1 MRDCVRAIRSRVLH
15 PDHSCLHL
23 RQLADN
29 MAKQEVSRAS
39 TMDSHSQQQELETA
53 AETVARFIYLLWGS
67 AGPDEYGPRTY
78 EMLVSLQ
85 NRMRGMWTE
94 GTWEYALAAFGCDIR
109 SRLKQAENITV
120 APETATT
127 LREQFFD
134 GLGNHEYLHE
144 VVREIMDLPWKQ
156 PRGIGAITLDQIG
169 GSKDASIP
177 RVDPKMDRRLKWLAS
192 EALAMYIE
200 QANIARGNI
209 EHPTDPMIVLRDRIG
224 IQAGLGGRDP
234 RTWEESGSRIADL
247 IKRRFGTAAAR
258 KEALAARVG
267 WRSMAERRKHYEA
280 ADAATALARRSQ
292 PSTVAPGAC
301 PMTLPEAM

>member
-1 MRDCVRAIRSRVLH
+1 MRDSVQAIRSCVLF

-23 RQLADN
+23 RQLAEN
-29 MAKQEVSRAS
+29 MAEQEVSRAS

-67 AGPDEYGPRTY
+67 AGPDEYGPRIY
-78 EMLVSLQ
+78 EMLISLQ
-85 NRMRGMWTE
+85 NRMRGMWAE

-109 SRLKQAENITV
+109 SRLRQAENITI
-120 APETATT
+120 APGTATT

-144 VVREIMDLPWKQ
+144 VARKIMLLPWKQ
-156 PRGIGAITLDQIG
+156 QRRIGAITPDQTG

-177 RVDPKMDRRLKWLAS
+177 RGDPKMERRLKWLAS

-224 IQAGLGGRDP
+224 IQLGLGGRDP

-247 IKRRFGTAAAR
+247 VKRRFGTAAAR
-258 KEALAARVG
+258 KGALAARVG
-267 WRSMAERRKHYEA
+267 WKSIAERRKHCGA
-280 ADAATALARRSQ
+280 ADTATSLARRSQ
-292 PSTVAPGAC
+292 PSAVAPSASLT
-301 PMTLPEAM
+301 TLPEAM

>member
-1 MRDCVRAIRSRVLH
+1 
-15 PDHSCLHL
+15 
-23 RQLADN
+23 
-29 MAKQEVSRAS
+29 MAKQGVSRTS
-39 TMDSHSQQQELETA
+39 TMDSPSQQRELETA

-78 EMLVSLQ
+78 EMLMDLQ
-85 NRMRGMWTE
+85 NRMRGMCTE

-109 SRLKQAENITV
+109 SRLKQAENVII
-120 APETATT
+120 APGTATT
-127 LREQFFD
+127 LRDQFFD

-156 PRGIGAITLDQIG
+156 RRGLGAIPLDPIG
-169 GSKDASIP
+169 GAKDVSISTG
-177 RVDPKMDRRLKWLAS
+177 DPKMEQRLKWLAS

-224 IQAGLGGRDP
+224 IQQGLGGRDP

-258 KEALAARVG
+258 KEALASRVG
-267 WRSMAERRKHYEA
+267 WKSIAKRRTHEGA
-280 ADAATALARRSQ
+280 ADTATSLARRSQ
-292 PSTVAPGAC
+292 PSAVAPGASLT
-301 PMTLPEAM
+301 TLPATM

>member
-1 MRDCVRAIRSRVLH
+1 
-15 PDHSCLHL
+15 
-23 RQLADN
+23 
-29 MAKQEVSRAS
+29 MAEQEVSRAPA
-39 TMDSHSQQQELETA
+39 MDSHSQQQELETA

-78 EMLVSLQ
+78 EMLMNLQ

-94 GTWEYALAAFGCDIR
+94 GTWGYALAAFGCDIR
-109 SRLKQAENITV
+109 SRLKQAENITI

-127 LREQFFD
+127 LRGQFFD

-156 PRGIGAITLDQIG
+156 PRELEAILPDQIS

-177 RVDPKMDRRLKWLAS
+177 RGDPKMERRLKWLAS

-224 IQAGLGGRDP
+224 IQVGLGGRDL

-247 IKRRFGTAAAR
+247 IKHRFGTAVAR
-258 KEALAARVG
+258 KEALAARAG
-267 WRSMAERRKHYEA
+267 WKSIAERHKHYGAVDKA
-280 ADAATALARRSQ
+280 AR
-292 PSTVAPGAC
+292 
-301 PMTLPEAM
+301 